1 MNTDLAMFSITEVDF
16 NQSAKKKL
24 IPIKN
29 RGSQMTSLLTA
40 TDRVSSFNV
49 PQTAQSSS
57 VMQARFNKTP

>member
-29 RGSQMTSLLTA
+29 RGSQMTHLLTA

-49 PQTAQSSS
+49 P
-57 VMQARFNKTP
+57 